1 MKQRTTVAGGFCFV
15 IFFWDSAAHRRPGV
29 GSSTVVEAF
38 LVSRNAPG
46 DHSRSAAVT
55 YDTTG
60 LFRPNNSR
68 GILVFAAVRRS
79 TLSTSVSMQTVNPIE
94 FVAPTFMDQFAWM
107 GVASPLPS
115 I

>member
-38 LVSRNAPG
+38 LVSRNALTTVLEPTPG
-46 DHSRSAAVT
+46 DHSRSAAVI

-60 LFRPNNSR
+60 
-68 GILVFAAVRRS
+68 
-79 TLSTSVSMQTVNPIE
+79 PI
-94 FVAPTFMDQFAWM
+94 
-107 GVASPLPS
+107 
-115 I
+115 